1 VGFEGES
8 AVLERG
14 NEQARR
20 ERERE
25 RERRGRDGA
34 SSSGNHGFWPSHQG
48 ARLWW

>member
-8 AVLERG
+8 SVLERG

-25 RERRGRDGA
+25 REREE
-34 SSSGNHGFWPSHQG
+34 G
-48 ARLWW
+48 ARWR